1 MKNGQRIFALLTI
14 FVLAVLPLLASS
26 QMVRR
31 WVLTGVPMPPMKK
44 ILVLAVLENY
54 LIRQEFEDQM
64 EKLLAKN
71 GAEGIQSHMVL
82 PPRNEMMEGEL
93 KQRIKESGVDG
104 VLIVRPVDVRKESEV
119 VVTGGVW
126 VPPPGYYNLWPYYN
140 MAYGTFHATSSYTKE
155 NIVVR
160 AEFNLYY
167 AKDEKLVW
175 SGETDTVYSKDFDK
189 LGKDYAQLLVKQ
201 LKKDKVIGK
210 K

>member
-1 MKNGQRIFALLTI
+1 VKNRSRFVALLVI
-14 FVLAVLPLLASS
+14 LAFAVAPLLASS
-26 QMVRR
+26 KIVRR

-64 EKLLAKN
+64 EKLLAKS
-71 GAEGIQSHMVL
+71 GVEGIKSHMVL
-82 PPRNEMMEGEL
+82 LPRNEMMEVEL

-104 VLIVRPVDVRKESEV
+104 VLIVRPVDVRKESQE

-126 VPPPGYYNLWPYYN
+126 VPPPGYYNMWPYYS
-140 MAYGTFHATSSYTKE
+140 MAYGTFHATSSYTQE
-155 NIVVR
+155 NIIVR
-160 AEFNLYY
+160 AEFNLYD
-167 AKDEKLVW
+167 AKNEKLVW
-175 SGETDTVYSKDFDK
+175 SGETDTAYSKDFDK
-189 LGKDYAQLLVKQ
+189 LGKDYAQLLVKR